1 MSGQVILASDVRAF
15 LELGLFTVDTSD
27 PEARE
32 SVALSLL
39 IDRRLAL
46 DEVERYGPV
55 QPSAARVDE
64 NLAAVRARF
73 ADEAAFTR
81 LLAAV
86 GLDQD
91 DLRQILS
98 DNARLEAYLADRFG
112 TSIRLAGPRPA
123 PVADWLAGLARRT
136 DIARFDQ

>member
-15 LELGLFTVDTSD
+15 LELGLFAVDTSD

-32 SVALSLL
+32 SAALSLL

-55 QPSAARVDE
+55 RPSAARVEE
-64 NLAAVRARF
+64 NLAAVRAGF
-73 ADEAAFTR
+73 ADEAAFMR

-86 GLDQD
+86 GLDLD
-91 DLRQILS
+91 DLRQMLS

-112 TSIRLAGPRPA
+112 ASVRLAGPRPA
-123 PVADWLAGLARRT
+123 PVADWLAGLARRA
-136 DIARFDQ
+136 DIARFDR